1 MVEITLFTDTVKCSA
16 CHEVDMYNGLKKKND
31 RWYCKKC
38 LTTQDAVHVHHG
50 HNQQM

>member
-1 MVEITLFTDTVKCSA
+1 MVEITLFTDTVKCSS

-38 LTTQDAVHVHHG
+38 LSSDHVHPHHPG
-50 HNQQM
+50 QQM